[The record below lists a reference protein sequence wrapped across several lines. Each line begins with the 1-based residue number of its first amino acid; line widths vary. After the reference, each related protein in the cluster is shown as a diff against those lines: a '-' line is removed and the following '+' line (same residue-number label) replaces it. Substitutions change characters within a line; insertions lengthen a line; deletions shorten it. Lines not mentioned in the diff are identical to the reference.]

1 MNGREEDVIAR
12 PQAPDPGSQRR
23 RPGPLRRF
31 VVHIQ
36 RTLVA
41 GILVTLPIGIT
52 VLIFKFFFDL
62 LDPILREPLGL
73 LPGPEI
79 PGIGF
84 AALVVLVYLI
94 GLVAAH
100 VVGRRLIEL
109 GHRMLEVIPGVK
121 TIYGTTRSAIELLSN
136 SNSNATD
143 DRYSGVVLIDFP
155 RPGIQ
160 AIGLITSRMVDTNG
174 EEILAVYVPTTPI
187 PSSGF
192 LVMTPANMVTH
203 TDMTVDD
210 AMKVVIS
217 GGILAGQV
225 FKQFGVAIQG
235 SSRPNH

>member
-1 MNGREEDVIAR
+1 MIAR
-12 PQAPDPGSQRR
+12 PQDTDPGSQRR
-23 RPGPLRRF
+23 RLGPLRRF
-31 VVHIQ
+31 VAHIQ
-36 RTLVA
+36 RTLAA

-62 LDPILREPLGL
+62 LDPILKEPLGL

-84 AALVVLVYLI
+84 AALVVIVYLI
-94 GLVAAH
+94 GLVGAH
-100 VVGRRLIEL
+100 VVGRRMIDL
-109 GHRMLEVIPGVK
+109 GHRALEVIPGVK
-121 TIYGTTRSAIELLSN
+121 IIYGTTRSAIELLSN
-136 SNSNATD
+136 SNTNEH
-143 DRYSGVVLIDFP
+143 RYSGVVLIDFP

-160 AIGLITSRMVDTNG
+160 AIGLITSRMVDTDG

-192 LVMTPANMVTH
+192 LVMTPANSVTH

-225 FKQFGVAIQG
+225 FQQFGVAIHG

>member
-1 MNGREEDVIAR
+1 MLAR
-12 PQAPDPGSQRR
+12 PEAADARPRHRR
-23 RPGPLRRF
+23 LMPLRR
-31 VVHIQ
+31 VLVHIQ

-62 LDPILREPLGL
+62 LDPILKEPLGL
-73 LPGPEI
+73 LPGPDI

-84 AALVVLVYLI
+84 GALLVLVYLI
-94 GLVAAH
+94 GLVGAH
-100 VVGRRLIEL
+100 VVGRRLIDL
-109 GHRMLEVIPGVK
+109 GHRVLEVIPGVK
-121 TIYGTTRSAIELLSN
+121 IIYGTTRSAIELLSN
-136 SNSNATD
+136 SNTNEH
-143 DRYSGVVLIDFP
+143 RYSGVVLIDFP

-160 AIGLITSRMVDTNG
+160 AIGLITSRMVDING

-192 LVMTPANMVTH
+192 LVMTPANKVTQ

-225 FKQFGVAIQG
+225 FQQFGVAVQG

>member
-1 MNGREEDVIAR
+1 MNRREEDLISR
-12 PQAPDPGSQRR
+12 PQAPDPGAQRR
-23 RPGPLRRF
+23 RLGPLRRF
-31 VVHIQ
+31 LVHIQ

-41 GILVTLPIGIT
+41 GVLVTLPIGIT

-62 LDPILREPLGL
+62 LDPILKEPLTL

-84 AALVVLVYLI
+84 GALLVLVYII

-109 GHRMLEVIPGVK
+109 GHRVLEVIPGVK
-121 TIYGTTRSAIELLSN
+121 IIYGTTRAAIELLANSSSN
-136 SNSNATD
+136 EH
-143 DRYSGVVLIDFP
+143 RYSGVVLIDFP

-174 EEILAVYVPTTPI
+174 EEVLAVYVPTTPI

-192 LVMTPANMVTH
+192 LVMTPASAVTH

-225 FKQFGVAIQG
+225 FQQFGVAVQG
-235 SSRPNH
+235 SSRPNQ

>member
-1 MNGREEDVIAR
+1 MTAR
-12 PQAPDPGSQRR
+12 PQAADPGPQRR
-23 RPGPLRRF
+23 RLGPLRRF

-62 LDPILREPLGL
+62 LDPILKEPLGL
-73 LPGPEI
+73 LPGPDI

-84 AALVVLVYLI
+84 GSLLVLVYLI
-94 GLVAAH
+94 GLVGAH

-109 GHRMLEVIPGVK
+109 GHQLLEVIPGVK

-136 SNSNATD
+136 SNEH
-143 DRYSGVVLIDFP
+143 RYSGVVLIDFP

-225 FKQFGVAIQG
+225 FEQFGVAVQG
-235 SSRPNH
+235 SSRPKH

>member
-1 MNGREEDVIAR
+1 MTAQLE
-12 PQAPDPGSQRR
+12 APNPGSQRR
-23 RPGPLRRF
+23 RLEPLRAF

-36 RTLVA
+36 RTLGA

-62 LDPILREPLGL
+62 LDPILKEPLRL
-73 LPGPEI
+73 LPGPDI

-84 AALVVLVYLI
+84 GALVVLVYII

-109 GHRMLEVIPGVK
+109 GHRVLEVIPGVK
-121 TIYGTTRSAIELLSN
+121 IIYGTTRSAIELLSN
-136 SNSNATD
+136 SSSNEH
-143 DRYSGVVLIDFP
+143 RYSGVVLIDFP

-160 AIGLITSRMVDTNG
+160 AIGLVTSRMVDTNG

-192 LVMTPANMVTH
+192 LVMTPSNAVTH

-235 SSRPNH
+235 SPRPNH

>member
-1 MNGREEDVIAR
+1 MLAR
-12 PQAPDPGSQRR
+12 PEAPDAGSRRR

-31 VVHIQ
+31 VGHIR

-62 LDPILREPLGL
+62 LDPILKEPLGL
-73 LPGPEI
+73 LAGREI

>member
-1 MNGREEDVIAR
+1 
-12 PQAPDPGSQRR
+12 
-23 RPGPLRRF
+23 
-31 VVHIQ
+31 
-36 RTLVA
+36 VA

-62 LDPILREPLGL
+62 LDPILKEPLGL

-100 VVGRRLIEL
+100 VVGRRLIGL

-121 TIYGTTRSAIELLSN
+121 IIYGTTRSAIELLSN
-136 SNSNATD
+136 SSSNEH
-143 DRYSGVVLIDFP
+143 RYSGVVLLDFP

-192 LVMTPANMVTH
+192 LVMTPANTVTH

-225 FKQFGVAIQG
+225 FQQFGVAVQG
-235 SSRPNH
+235 SSHPNQ

>member
-1 MNGREEDVIAR
+1 MNGREEDLITR
-12 PQAPDPGSQRR
+12 PQAPDHGSQRR
-23 RPGPLRRF
+23 RLGPIRRF

-121 TIYGTTRSAIELLSN
+121 TIYGTTRSAIELLSH

>member
-1 MNGREEDVIAR
+1 MNGQEDDLAAR
-12 PQAPDPGSQRR
+12 PQALDPGSQRR
-23 RPGPLRRF
+23 RLGPLRGI
-31 VVHIQ
+31 VVHIR

-52 VLIFKFFFDL
+52 LLIFKFFFDL
-62 LDPILREPLGL
+62 LDPILKEPLRL

-79 PGIGF
+79 PGLGF
-84 AALVVLVYLI
+84 GALVVLVYVV

-100 VVGRRLIEL
+100 VVGRRLIAL
-109 GHRMLEVIPGVK
+109 GHRVLEEIPVVK

-136 SNSNATD
+136 SPEH
-143 DRYSGVVLIDFP
+143 RYSGVVLIDFP

-160 AIGLITSRMVDTNG
+160 AIGLITSRLIDTDG
-174 EEILAVYVPTTPI
+174 EEVLAVYVPTTPI

-192 LVMTPANMVTH
+192 LVMAPANSVTH

-217 GGILAGQV
+217 GGILAGPV
-225 FKQFGVAIQG
+225 FQQFGVAVQG
-235 SSRPNH
+235 RPRANH

>member
-1 MNGREEDVIAR
+1 MRD
-12 PQAPDPGSQRR
+12 PQAADSGSQRR
-23 RPGPLRRF
+23 RLGPLRRF

-62 LDPILREPLGL
+62 LDPILKEPLHL
-73 LPGPEI
+73 LPGPDI
-79 PGIGF
+79 PGLGF
-84 AALVVLVYLI
+84 GALVVLVYII

-109 GHRMLEVIPGVK
+109 GHRALEVIPGVK

-136 SNSNATD
+136 SSSNEH
-143 DRYSGVVLIDFP
+143 RYSGVVLIDFP

-160 AIGLITSRMVDTNG
+160 AIGLITSRMIDTNG
-174 EEILAVYVPTTPI
+174 DEVLAVYVPTTPI

-192 LVMTPANMVTH
+192 LLMVPASNVTH

-225 FKQFGVAIQG
+225 FQQFGVSVQG

>member
-1 MNGREEDVIAR
+1 MIAR
-12 PQAPDPGSQRR
+12 PQAPDPNSQRR
-23 RPGPLRRF
+23 RMGPLRRF
-31 VVHIQ
+31 VVHIR

-62 LDPILREPLGL
+62 LDPILKEPLGL
-73 LPGPEI
+73 LPGPDI

-84 AALVVLVYLI
+84 AALVVLVYII

-136 SNSNATD
+136 SNSGEQ
-143 DRYSGVVLIDFP
+143 RYSGVVLIDFP

-192 LVMTPANMVTH
+192 LVMTPASTVTH

-225 FKQFGVAIQG
+225 FQQFGVAVQG
-235 SSRPNH
+235 SSQPNH